1 MERIGWPS
9 FAFEFVSLEKTIK
22 EVDKVSL
29 RKASQALDIPVKIIE
44 EKKELIS

>member
-9 FAFEFVSLEKTIK
+9 FAFEFASLEETIK

-29 RKASQALDIPVKIIE
+29 KKASQALDIPVKINE
-44 EKKELIS
+44 ENKDLIS